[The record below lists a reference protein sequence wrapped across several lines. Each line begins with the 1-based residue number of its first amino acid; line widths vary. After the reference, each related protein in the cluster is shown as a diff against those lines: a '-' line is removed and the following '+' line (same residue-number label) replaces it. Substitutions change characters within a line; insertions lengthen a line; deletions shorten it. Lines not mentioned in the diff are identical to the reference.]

1 MKGDSFGEQ
10 SLYYNTMRQLSVK
23 ADEESTLLILPRD
36 TLYKIMGEDIYQV
49 TFKNFIKWSLESNN
63 LLQNLKKAE
72 IDSIIQKMKLSS
84 YKVNETIFRK
94 GVSGFQKLVVVIE
107 GQLKN
112 TRTGVIIASK
122 GQCFGD

>member
-36 TLYKIMGEDIYQV
+36 TLYKVMGQDVYQV
-49 TFKNFIKWSLESNN
+49 TFKNFIKWSFESNESFE
-63 LLQNLKKAE
+63 NLKKNQ
-72 IDSIIQKMKLSS
+72 IDSLIQKMKLSS

-94 GVSGFQKLVVVIE
+94 GISGFQKLVVVIE

-112 TRTGVIIASK
+112 TKNGAVVANK
-122 GQCFGD
+122 GQVYG

>member
-36 TLYKIMGEDIYQV
+36 TLYKVMGQDVYQV
-49 TFKNFIKWSLESNN
+49 TFKNFIKWSLESNESFE
-63 LLQNLKKAE
+63 NLKKNQ
-72 IDSIIQKMKLSS
+72 IDSLIQKMKLSS

-94 GVSGFQKLVVVIE
+94 GISGFQKLVVVIE

-112 TRTGVIIASK
+112 TKNGAVVANK
-122 GQCFGD
+122 GQVYG